1 MRMNKQPEGR
11 KMKQSDQFVNR
22 KIGDKIYILP
32 IGQKAA
38 GMVKGLSLNET
49 GAFLWDAL
57 KENISE
63 EKLISISKEHFGIS
77 EDGIGMLEKDVSAF
91 LKALRDRGMLEGTK
105 SIFGCSC
112 SYCSDTVPMDRK
124 SCFDNQDGTIAEEIN
139 GIRHHIDI
147 EMGDIGVSL
156 YGDESYFVNDFDHFK
171 TGKLPENS
179 MRIEV
184 VPEEPEEMSEG
195 YYDEEGSKDSA
206 DAEDKADGLTEE
218 NGNVL
223 IHQQDLTVLEF
234 SGKYVLFFPKAT
246 RIYEVH
252 IKKDGSLAR
261 IYCEPGNEV
270 KKQDIFWV
278 IRILFLV
285 FALNN
290 GLVMVHSAS
299 ILFKGKA
306 WLFSGASGSGKS
318 TQSQLWKNVFDV
330 PVINGDL
337 NLVGM
342 KDGIPVIY
350 GTPWCGSS
358 GVFDNKIYPLGG
370 IILLRRGN
378 NTIQEL
384 TYDQKVLYVQQRII
398 SPTWTEDMFD
408 RGLKVVEDI
417 VPGIYVKRYY
427 CNKED
432 ESAVC
437 IHDDI
442 ESSL

>member
-1 MRMNKQPEGR
+1 
-11 KMKQSDQFVNR
+11 MKQNNQFVNR

-57 KENISE
+57 KENVSE
-63 EKLISISKEHFGIS
+63 EKLVSICKNRFGIG
-77 EDGIGMLEKDVSAF
+77 EDGSERLKKDVSLF
-91 LKALRDRGMLEGTK
+91 LKALRDRGMLEGSK
-105 SIFGCSC
+105 GIFGCSC
-112 SYCSDTVPMDRK
+112 SYCLDNVPMDRR
-124 SCFDNQDGTIAEEIN
+124 SCFDNPDGTISEEISD
-139 GIRHHIDI
+139 ISHYADI
-147 EMGDIGVSL
+147 ELGGLGVSL
-156 YGDESYFVNDFDHFK
+156 YGDESYFEDDFDFFK
-171 TGKLPENS
+171 TEKLPENS

-184 VPEEPEEMSEG
+184 VPVESEEMAEG
-195 YYDEEGSKDSA
+195 YYDEGGTQDTEDE
-206 DAEDKADGLTEE
+206 DAVFSRITE
-218 NGNVL
+218 NTGNVL

-234 SGKYVLFFPKAT
+234 SGKYVLFFPKGT
-246 RIYEVH
+246 GIYEVH
-252 IKKDGSLAR
+252 LKKDGSLAR
-261 IYCEPGNEV
+261 IYCESGDAV

-278 IRILFLV
+278 IRMLFLV
-285 FALNN
+285 FALQN

-299 ILFKGKA
+299 ILFKDKA

-318 TQSQLWKNVFDV
+318 TQSRLWKKVYDV
-330 PVINGDL
+330 PAINGDL

-358 GVFDNKIYPLGG
+358 GIFDNKVHSLGG

-378 NTIQEL
+378 NTIEEL
-384 TYDQKVLYVQQRII
+384 TYDKKVLYVQHRII

-408 RGLKVVEDI
+408 RGLKIVEDI
-417 VPGIYVKRYY
+417 VPGIYIKRYY

-442 ESSL
+442 ERYL

>member
-1 MRMNKQPEGR
+1 
-11 KMKQSDQFVNR
+11 MKQNDQFVKR
-22 KIGDKIYILP
+22 KIGDRIYILP

-49 GAFLWDAL
+49 GAFLWDVL
-57 KENISE
+57 KENVSE
-63 EKLISISKEHFGIS
+63 EKMVSICKKHFGIA
-77 EDGIGMLEKDVSAF
+77 EDGTGMLEKDVSMF
-91 LKALRDRGMLEGTK
+91 LKALRDRGMLEGSK

-112 SYCSDTVPMDRK
+112 SYCSDNVPMDRR
-124 SCFDNQDGTIAEEIN
+124 SCFDNPDGTISEEISD
-139 GIRHHIDI
+139 ISHYADI
-147 EMGDIGVSL
+147 ELGGLGVSL
-156 YGDESYFVNDFDHFK
+156 YGDESYFVTDFKAFMTD
-171 TGKLPENS
+171 KLPENR

-184 VPEEPEEMSEG
+184 VPAEPEETAEG
-195 YYDEEGSKDSA
+195 YYDEEA
-206 DAEDKADGLTEE
+206 AEDTIDTDDEGIGSYNLTKE
-218 NGNVL
+218 NGKVL

-234 SGKYVLFFPKAT
+234 DGKYVMFFPKAT

-252 IKKDGSLAR
+252 LKKDGSLAR
-261 IYCEPGNEV
+261 IYCEPGDAV

-278 IRILFLV
+278 IRMVFLV
-285 FALNN
+285 FALYN
-290 GLVMVHSAS
+290 GLVMIHSAS
-299 ILFKGKA
+299 ILFKDKA

-318 TQSQLWKNVFDV
+318 TQSMLWKKVYDI
-330 PVINGDL
+330 PAINGDL
-337 NLVGM
+337 NLVGI
-342 KDGIPVIY
+342 KDGIPVVY

-358 GVFDNKIYPLGG
+358 GIFDNKIHPLGG

-384 TYDQKVLYVQQRII
+384 SYDKKALYVQHRII

-408 RGLKVVEDI
+408 RGLKIVEDI

-432 ESAVC
+432 EAAVC

-442 ESSL
+442 ERSEAE

>member
-1 MRMNKQPEGR
+1 
-11 KMKQSDQFVNR
+11 MKQNNQFVNR

-57 KENISE
+57 KEEVSE
-63 EKLISISKEHFGIS
+63 EKLVSICKEHFGIG
-77 EDGIGMLEKDVSAF
+77 EDGTGMIEKDVSLF

-112 SYCSDTVPMDRK
+112 SYCSDAVPMDRI
-124 SCFDNQDGTIAEEIN
+124 SCFDNWDGTIAEEIN
-139 GIRHHIDI
+139 GIGHYTDI
-147 EMGDIGVSL
+147 ELGGLGVSL
-156 YGDESYFVNDFDHFK
+156 YGDKSYFVSDFDPFK
-171 TGKLPENS
+171 TKKLPERS

-184 VPEEPEEMSEG
+184 VPTESEDMYGG
-195 YYDEEGSKDSA
+195 YYDEEGTNTEDN
-206 DAEDKADGLTEE
+206 DACSFGLEE
-218 NGNVL
+218 EAGNVL

-252 IKKDGSLAR
+252 LKKDGSLAR

-270 KKQDIFWV
+270 KKQDFFWV

-358 GVFDNKIYPLGG
+358 GVFDNKIHPLGG

-384 TYDQKVLYVQQRII
+384 TYDQKVLYVQQRVI

-408 RGLKVVEDI
+408 RGLKIVEDI
-417 VPGIYVKRYY
+417 VPGTYIKRFY

-442 ESSL
+442 ERYL

>member
-1 MRMNKQPEGR
+1 
-11 KMKQSDQFVNR
+11 MKQNDQFVNR
-22 KIGDKIYILP
+22 KIGDRIYILP

-49 GAFLWDAL
+49 GVFLWTAL

-63 EKLISISKEHFGIS
+63 QKLVSICREHFGIG
-77 EDGIGMLEKDVSAF
+77 EDGTAMIEKDVSLF
-91 LKALRDRGMLEGTK
+91 LKALRDRGMLEGSK
-105 SIFGCSC
+105 GIYGCSC
-112 SYCSDTVPMDRK
+112 SYCSDIVPMDRR
-124 SCFDNQDGTIAEEIN
+124 SCFDNPDGTIAEGTDDIS
-139 GIRHHIDI
+139 HYTDI
-147 EMGDIGVSL
+147 EIGGLGISL
-156 YGDESYFVNDFDHFK
+156 YGDASYFLSDFDSFK
-171 TGKLPENS
+171 TLKLPEKS

-184 VPEEPEEMSEG
+184 VPVEPEDISEG
-195 YYDEEGSKDSA
+195 YYDEEDTKDSA
-206 DAEDKADGLTEE
+206 DTDDRYTSFYEPEE
-218 NGNVL
+218 ETGNVL

-234 SGKYVLFFPKAT
+234 SGKYVLIFPKAT

-252 IKKDGSLAR
+252 LKKDGSLAR
-261 IYCEPGNEV
+261 IYCEQGDKV
-270 KKQDIFWV
+270 KNQDIFWV
-278 IRILFLV
+278 IRMVFLV
-285 FALNN
+285 FALYN

-299 ILFKGKA
+299 ILFKDKA

-318 TQSQLWKNVFDV
+318 TQSQLWKKVYDV

-342 KDGIPVIY
+342 KDGKPVIY

-358 GVFDNKIYPLGG
+358 GVFDNKMYPLGG

-408 RGLKVVEDI
+408 KGLKVVEDI
-417 VPGIYVKRYY
+417 VPGTYIKRYY

-442 ESSL
+442 EKSL